1 MSLIW
6 TNDKM
11 KNKFK
16 ISSPFL
22 SDFIPENIWEIFWIC
37 LPYSLR
43 LYQEDVLNLFTG
55 IYCGHI
61 WSKFKIYTLDS
72 FKIWSQFL
80 PGEYREEIKNIHF
93 NINREQILNVTFPIW
108 KYIFVYTYKF
118 RRNGLTES
126 SSSTTPI
133 QSHEYNSSWQPRS

>member
-1 MSLIW
+1 
-6 TNDKM
+6 M

-43 LYQEDVLNLFTG
+43 LYQVDILNLFIR

-61 WSKFKIYTLDS
+61 WSKFKIYTLVS
-72 FKIWSQFL
+72 FKVWSQFL
-80 PGEYREEIKNIHF
+80 LGECGEEIKNIYF
-93 NINREQILNVTFPIW
+93 NINREQILNVTFPVW
-108 KYIFVYTYKF
+108 KCTGARDKKGQQVVLGGTYKITIKQQQG
-118 RRNGLTES
+118 R
-126 SSSTTPI
+126 
-133 QSHEYNSSWQPRS
+133 WQQQELWCAFFSFFFFIY